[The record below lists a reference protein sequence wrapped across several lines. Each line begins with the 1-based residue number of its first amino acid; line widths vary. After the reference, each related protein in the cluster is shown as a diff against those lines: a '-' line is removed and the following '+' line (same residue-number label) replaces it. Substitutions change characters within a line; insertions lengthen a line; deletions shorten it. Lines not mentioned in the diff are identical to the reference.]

1 LKQAVLK
8 QAVLKQAV
16 LEQAV
21 LGAPVSETPVLDAP
35 ALPPLGELSGGEPS
49 RGKSSSKRPPR
60 PERLTRRAEFLAVGK
75 GKRLYAKGFALQAAP
90 RQIQKAAPRK
100 NKAAER
106 QIDSAPGSSSSAPAR
121 EPARNAPPLAPRF
134 GFTVT
139 KKLGGAVLR
148 NRIRRRLKEA
158 LRRLDPLPA
167 RPAHDYVIL
176 ARPEALGMAFSAL
189 QAELARALKQ
199 DPKNWKPA
207 PRKDQAKPKAS
218 AQGATERISR

>member
-1 LKQAVLK
+1 
-8 QAVLKQAV
+8 

-21 LGAPVSETPVLDAP
+21 LGAPVSEAPVLDAP

-49 RGKSSSKRPPR
+49 RDKSSRGESSSKRPPR

-75 GKRLYAKGFALQAAP
+75 GKRVYAKGFALQAAP
-90 RQIQKAAPRK
+90 REIKAAPRQVDS
-100 NKAAER
+100 ALR
-106 QIDSAPGSSSSAPAR
+106 QIDPAPTVLD
-121 EPARNAPPLAPRF
+121 PARNAPPLAPRF
-134 GFTVT
+134 GFTLT

-199 DPKNWKPA
+199 DPKNWRPA
-207 PRKDQAKPKAS
+207 PRKDQVKPKAS